1 MQILQFYQRFNRT
14 CDRLEIVQTRAHP
27 VRGEWIMR
35 RVALAAGVIAA
46 LLVGAGPALAFQETP
61 EAPPEALSVAPDAS
75 KDPAVQ
81 MQTPAT
87 GSASQPAEKSGAKV
101 LGFNI
106 LPKMDFGLELLY
118 SQQPMELQQA
128 TPLAEDNEDL
138 TVLGKVKR
146 HF

>member
-1 MQILQFYQRFNRT
+1 
-14 CDRLEIVQTRAHP
+14 
-27 VRGEWIMR
+27 MR
-35 RVALAAGVIAA
+35 KVALAAGVIAA
-46 LLVGAGPALAFQETP
+46 LLVGAGPGLAFQETP
-61 EAPPEALSVAPDAS
+61 EAPPEILSPDPS
-75 KDPAVQ
+75 KDPAIQ

-87 GSASQPAEKSGAKV
+87 APAAAQHAERSGAKV
-101 LGFNI
+101 FGFNI

-128 TPLAEDNEDL
+128 TPLQEDNEDL

>member
-1 MQILQFYQRFNRT
+1 
-14 CDRLEIVQTRAHP
+14 
-27 VRGEWIMR
+27 MR
-35 RVALAAGVIAA
+35 KVALAAGVTAA
-46 LLVGAGPALAFQETP
+46 LLVGSGPALAFQETP
-61 EAPPEALSVAPDAS
+61 EASPEILSVAPDAS
-75 KDPAVQ
+75 KGPAMQ

-87 GSASQPAEKSGAKV
+87 APASAQPAEKSGAKV
-101 LGFNI
+101 LGFSI

-128 TPLAEDNEDL
+128 TPLQEDNEDL

>member
-1 MQILQFYQRFNRT
+1 
-14 CDRLEIVQTRAHP
+14 
-27 VRGEWIMR
+27 MR

-46 LLVGAGPALAFQETP
+46 LLVGAMPALAFQETP

-75 KDPAVQ
+75 KNPAVQ
-81 MQTPAT
+81 MQTPAVGT
-87 GSASQPAEKSGAKV
+87 ASAQPAEKSGAKIF
-101 LGFNI
+101 GFNV

-118 SQQPMELQQA
+118 SQQPMQLQQ
-128 TPLAEDNEDL
+128 TSPPAEDNEDL

>member
-1 MQILQFYQRFNRT
+1 
-14 CDRLEIVQTRAHP
+14 
-27 VRGEWIMR
+27 MR
-35 RVALAAGVIAA
+35 KVALAAGVIAA

-61 EAPPEALSVAPDAS
+61 EAPPEIPSITPDPS
-75 KDPAVQ
+75 KDPAMQ

-87 GSASQPAEKSGAKV
+87 APAAAQPAEKSGAKV
-101 LGFNI
+101 FGFNI
-106 LPKMDFGLELLY
+106 LPTMDFGLELLY

-128 TPLAEDNEDL
+128 TPLQEDNEDL

>member
-1 MQILQFYQRFNRT
+1 MS
-14 CDRLEIVQTRAHP
+14 
-27 VRGEWIMR
+27 

-46 LLVGAGPALAFQETP
+46 LLVGAGSALAFQETP
-61 EAPPEALSVAPDAS
+61 EAPPERLSVAPDAS
-75 KDPAVQ
+75 KDPAMQ

-87 GSASQPAEKSGAKV
+87 GPASAQAAEKSGAKV
-101 LGFNI
+101 LGFSI

>member
-1 MQILQFYQRFNRT
+1 
-14 CDRLEIVQTRAHP
+14 
-27 VRGEWIMR
+27 MR
-35 RVALAAGVIAA
+35 KVALAAGVIAA
-46 LLVGAGPALAFQETP
+46 LLVGAGPGLAFQETP
-61 EAPPEALSVAPDAS
+61 EAPPEILSITPDPS
-75 KDPAVQ
+75 KDPAMQ

-87 GSASQPAEKSGAKV
+87 APAAQPAEKSGAKV
-101 LGFNI
+101 FGFNI

-128 TPLAEDNEDL
+128 TPLQEENEDL

>member
-1 MQILQFYQRFNRT
+1 MQKS
-14 CDRLEIVQTRAHP
+14 
-27 VRGEWIMR
+27 
-35 RVALAAGVIAA
+35 ALAAGVIAA

-61 EAPPEALSVAPDAS
+61 EAPPEALSVAPGVNG
-75 KDPAVQ
+75 DPSMQ

-87 GSASQPAEKSGAKV
+87 GPASAQPAEKKGAKV
-101 LGFNI
+101 FGFNV
-106 LPKMDFGLELLY
+106 LPKLDFGLELLY

-128 TPLAEDNEDL
+128 TPLPEDNEDL

>member
-1 MQILQFYQRFNRT
+1 
-14 CDRLEIVQTRAHP
+14 
-27 VRGEWIMR
+27 MR
-35 RVALAAGVIAA
+35 KVALAAGVIAA
-46 LLVGAGPALAFQETP
+46 LLVGAGPGLAFQETP
-61 EAPPEALSVAPDAS
+61 EAPPEILSITPDPS
-75 KDPAVQ
+75 KDPAMQ

-87 GSASQPAEKSGAKV
+87 APAAAQHAKV
-101 LGFNI
+101 FGFNI

-128 TPLAEDNEDL
+128 TPLQEDNEDL

>member
-1 MQILQFYQRFNRT
+1 
-14 CDRLEIVQTRAHP
+14 
-27 VRGEWIMR
+27 MR
-35 RVALAAGVIAA
+35 KVALAAGVIAA

-61 EAPPEALSVAPDAS
+61 EAPPEILSITPDPG
-75 KDPAVQ
+75 KDPAMQ

-87 GSASQPAEKSGAKV
+87 APAGAQHAEKSGAKV
-101 LGFNI
+101 FGFNI

-128 TPLAEDNEDL
+128 TPLQEDNEDL